1 MKQPPPAVFCCHF
14 YLVGIPTVVLVD
26 NAFNPASNICGIP
39 SINDE
44 ENIMPDVM
52 LFGQGY
58 SGEVW
63 ETESQS
69 SPLELF
75 ERPDMYLLDGL
86 SDTEDFVFV
95 SFKISVQSIRGENYL
110 IAFADKRPSSEEIEW
125 AFFHGDRKPEPITD

>member
-1 MKQPPPAVFCCHF
+1 MH
-14 YLVGIPTVVLVD
+14 
-26 NAFNPASNICGIP
+26 
-39 SINDE
+39 
-44 ENIMPDVM
+44 DVM
-52 LFGQGY
+52 LFGRGY

-75 ERPDMYLLDGL
+75 ERPDMHLVDGL

-95 SFKISVQSIRGENYL
+95 SFKISVQSIRGESYL

-125 AFFHGDRKPEPITD
+125 AFFHNDRKPEPITD